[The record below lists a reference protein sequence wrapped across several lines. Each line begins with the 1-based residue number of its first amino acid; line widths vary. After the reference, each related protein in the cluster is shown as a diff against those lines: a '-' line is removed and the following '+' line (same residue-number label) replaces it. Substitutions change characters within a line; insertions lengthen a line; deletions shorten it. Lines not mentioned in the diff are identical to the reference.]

1 LEGGFIPGF
10 SSNNYQAETDEYY
23 EDNEQPNLFNERSDP
38 RPEQASPEFRPHQ
51 KVYRT
56 KPLEEVE
63 ASNFGERI
71 AKRKNN

>member
-1 LEGGFIPGF
+1 LEGGFSPGF
-10 SSNNYQAETDEYY
+10 SSNHYHAETD